1 MECVEGRI
9 EWMICEEMIGKKK
22 KILEMVKGVEW
33 IEKKMKKNGKKEIRV
48 VMGVKEGV
56 IVEEI

>member
-22 KILEMVKGVEW
+22 KILEMVKGVE
-33 IEKKMKKNGKKEIRV
+33 
-48 VMGVKEGV
+48 
-56 IVEEI
+56 